1 MNVKICFNHLLL
13 AFSYALDCVEKDYCY
28 ISHFHGKRVT
38 YFSMKMGEYFQLNQ
52 EEINHLIACAILHD
66 NGMSE
71 YYKDGEHLDVDDF
84 LKVHC
89 IAGER
94 NMNYLPFYHHIEDVV
109 LYHHE
114 RIDGKGPFHKVEKD
128 IPLYS
133 QIIHLAD
140 WVDIHYSF
148 KEMDPIGYQKMLND
162 IKELEG
168 IHFSQKV
175 IQAFIST
182 ITFEVIE
189 QDLYT
194 LNYELKN
201 NDYLIYREIPHS
213 QVLSICQLFAHII
226 DSKSPHT
233 RSHSTGVATL
243 VSQMAM
249 YYDNDQDKIM
259 QLFIAGVLH
268 DVGKLVIDRDIL
280 EKPAQLTDCEY
291 TYMQTHAYYTYRI
304 LTDMDLGDIVHWAS
318 FHHEKLDGSGYP
330 FGKVGDE
337 LDFNDRLMACCDIY
351 QALTEKRPYKE
362 ALSHQKTIEI
372 MRNMATMNKIDGQ
385 IVEDMNKIFGD

>member
-1 MNVKICFNHLLL
+1 MKICFNHLLL

-52 EEINHLIACAILHD
+52 EEINHLLACAILHD

-71 YYKDGEHLDVDDF
+71 YYKDGEHLDVNDF

-148 KEMDPIGYQKMLND
+148 KKMDPIGYQKMLND

-182 ITFEVIE
+182 LTFEVIE